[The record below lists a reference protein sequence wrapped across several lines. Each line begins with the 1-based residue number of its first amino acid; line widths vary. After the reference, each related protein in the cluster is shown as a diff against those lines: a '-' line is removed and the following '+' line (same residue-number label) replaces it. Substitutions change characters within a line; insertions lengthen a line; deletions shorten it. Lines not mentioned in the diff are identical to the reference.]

1 MSRPDELTAHQR
13 AAHEIPEHLTIHD
26 GRHSPGPEGSKQ
38 ISQQARLLVGE
49 LEAMNATLA
58 VLVGILTR
66 DRLFNPAA
74 SAAGRTGTAPTIC
87 DRDLKSEA
95 QQR

>member
-1 MSRPDELTAHQR
+1 
-13 AAHEIPEHLTIHD
+13 
-26 GRHSPGPEGSKQ
+26 
-38 ISQQARLLVGE
+38 
-49 LEAMNATLA
+49 MNATLA

-74 SAAGRTGTAPTIC
+74 SAAGPTGTAPTIC